1 MADVTF
7 QENGLA
13 FLDCVLMTVLMRW
26 HLWDKCGHDACPPIS
41 GDFNR
46 PALLNPLA
54 SVQQP
59 ISHLHLEEEATK
71 PQGWHGDHFGF
82 PQLCKLWG
90 VHVS

>member
-1 MADVTF
+1 MMHVLRFLVTLIA
-7 QENGLA
+7 QP
-13 FLDCVLMTVLMRW
+13 FL
-26 HLWDKCGHDACPPIS
+26 I
-41 GDFNR
+41 
-46 PALLNPLA
+46 PLA